1 MDFELPEE
9 IRALK
14 DSVRKFVDREL
25 IPLERKS
32 MEGLDLKPEVRAS
45 LEKKAQELGLWMLDI
60 PEEYGGA
67 GLSMV
72 GQVVVWEELG
82 RTIALPPRGPGVFGP
97 EAMPLLF
104 TLNPEQK
111 ERYLLPVIR
120 GEKRTSFAQTE
131 PDAGADPGMIRTTAV
146 LKGDHYLINGMKR
159 FITHANKADFFQ
171 LVAATDRSK
180 GSRGGL
186 SMFLVD
192 ANTPGVQI
200 LRGFEKVSGDVS
212 YQIAFD
218 DVKVPAENLIG
229 KEGEGMRNAQTWIT
243 TGRLRQAAGGLGT
256 AQRCLELATAYAK
269 QRVTFGAPLSD
280 RQAVQ
285 FMIANTFM
293 EHQLGQTYVYQTAW
307 KADNKKLSRHESF
320 IAKIHCTELGF
331 HAADR
336 CMQIHGGS
344 GLTTD
349 LPIEQFWRVRRSFMI
364 TEGAVEVLR
373 SVLAREVFRM
383 YA

>member
-14 DSVRKFVDREL
+14 DTVRKFVDREL

-32 MEGLDLKPEVRAS
+32 MDGLDLIPAVRAS
-45 LEKKAQELGLWMLDI
+45 LEKKAKDLGLWMMDT
-60 PEEYGGA
+60 PEQHGGL
-67 GLSMV
+67 GLTML

-82 RTIALPPRGPGVFGP
+82 RTIALPPRGPGIFGP
-97 EAMPLLF
+97 EPMPLLF
-104 TLNPEQK
+104 TLNDEQK
-111 ERYLLPVIR
+111 QRYLVPVLR
-120 GEKRTSFAQTE
+120 GEKRTAFAQTE
-131 PDAGADPGMIRTTAV
+131 PDAGADPGMMRTTAV

-159 FITHANKADFFQ
+159 FITHANKANFFQ

-186 SMFLVD
+186 SVFLVD
-192 ANTPGVQI
+192 ADAPGVKI

-212 YQIAFD
+212 YEIAFD
-218 DVKVPAENLIG
+218 DVKVPVENLVG
-229 KEGEGMRNAQTWIT
+229 KEGEGMKNAQGWIT

-256 AQRCLELATAYAK
+256 AERCLELATSYAK

-285 FMIANTFM
+285 FMIADIFM
-293 EHQLGQTYVYQTAW
+293 RHQMGQLYVYQTAW

-320 IAKIHCTELGF
+320 IAKIHGTELGF

-336 CMQIHGGS
+336 CMQIHGGT

-349 LPIEQFWRVRRSFMI
+349 LPIEHFWRTRRTFMI
-364 TEGAVEVLR
+364 TEGAVEVMR

-383 YA
+383 YT

>member
-1 MDFELPEE
+1 MD
-9 IRALK
+9 
-14 DSVRKFVDREL
+14 
-25 IPLERKS
+25 
-32 MEGLDLKPEVRAS
+32 GLDLIPAVRAS
-45 LEKKAQELGLWMLDI
+45 LEKKAKDLGLWMMDT
-60 PEEYGGA
+60 PEQHGGL
-67 GLSMV
+67 GLTML

-82 RTIALPPRGPGVFGP
+82 RTIALPPRGPGIFGP
-97 EAMPLLF
+97 EPMPLLF
-104 TLNPEQK
+104 TLNDEQK
-111 ERYLLPVIR
+111 QRYLVPVLR
-120 GEKRTSFAQTE
+120 GEKRTAFAQTE
-131 PDAGADPGMIRTTAV
+131 PDAGADPGMMRTTAV

-159 FITHANKADFFQ
+159 FITHANKANFFQ

-186 SMFLVD
+186 SVFLVD
-192 ANTPGVQI
+192 ADAPGVKI

-212 YQIAFD
+212 YEIAFD
-218 DVKVPAENLIG
+218 DVKVPVENLVG
-229 KEGEGMRNAQTWIT
+229 KEGEGMKNAQSWIT

-256 AQRCLELATAYAK
+256 AERCLELATSYAK

-285 FMIANTFM
+285 FMIADIFM
-293 EHQLGQTYVYQTAW
+293 RHQMGQLYVYQTAW

-320 IAKIHCTELGF
+320 IAKIHGTELGF

-336 CMQIHGGS
+336 CMQIHGGT

-349 LPIEQFWRVRRSFMI
+349 LPIEQFWRTRRTFMI
-364 TEGAVEVLR
+364 TEGAVEVMR

-383 YA
+383 YT

>member
-14 DSVRKFVDREL
+14 DTVRKFVDREL

-32 MEGLDLKPEVRAS
+32 MDGLDLKPEVRAS
-45 LEKKAQELGLWMLDI
+45 LEQKAQDLGLWMLDI
-60 PEEYGGA
+60 PEEYGGM
-67 GLSMV
+67 GLSML
-72 GQVVVWEELG
+72 GQVVVWEEMA

-97 EAMPLLF
+97 EPMPLLF
-104 TLNPEQK
+104 TLNEEQK
-111 ERYLLPVIR
+111 QRYLLPVLR
-120 GEKRTSFAQTE
+120 REKRTAFAQTE
-131 PDAGADPGMIRTTAV
+131 PDAGADPGMMRTTAV
-146 LKGDHYLINGMKR
+146 RHGDHYLVNGMKR
-159 FITHANKADFFQ
+159 FITHADRADFFQ
-171 LVAATDRSK
+171 LVVATDRSK

-186 SMFLVD
+186 SMLLVD
-192 ANTPGVQI
+192 ADSPGVQI

-218 DVKVPAENLIG
+218 DVKVPVENLVG
-229 KEGEGMRNAQTWIT
+229 KEGEGMKNAQTWIT
-243 TGRLRQAAGGLGT
+243 TGRLRQAAGGLGV

-285 FMIANTFM
+285 FMVADIFM
-293 EHQLGQTYVYQTAW
+293 GLQLGQTWVYQTAW
-307 KADNKKLSRHESF
+307 KADNKKLARHESF

-331 HAADR
+331 QAADR
-336 CMQIHGGS
+336 CMQIHGGT

-349 LPIEQFWRVRRSFMI
+349 LPIEHFWRTRRTFMI
-364 TEGAVEVLR
+364 TEGAVEVMR

-383 YA
+383 YT